1 MMIQEL
7 FQVENVFSLQLVE
20 EDGDTQLSLTW
31 VGLDEDRVRIEK
43 IKEQIDENE
52 ELRMVMEGD
61 NTDSNKRDMFN
72 RTFENLLTGL
82 VGENLDFYN
91 KLKEPKKN
99 RFMKDRMY
107 ELYSKDIGRGE
118 NVSPP

>member
-1 MMIQEL
+1 M
-7 FQVENVFSLQLVE
+7 N
-20 EDGDTQLSLTW
+20 
-31 VGLDEDRVRIEK
+31 
-43 IKEQIDENE
+43 NE

-72 RTFENLLTGL
+72 RTFENLLTDL

-91 KLKEPKKN
+91 KLIEPNKN
-99 RFMKDRMY
+99 RFLKDRMY
-107 ELYSKDIGRGE
+107 ELYSKDIGSSE

>member
-1 MMIQEL
+1 MEL
-7 FQVENVFSLQLVE
+7 IVTKKNQLTFSHEIIKTLNE
-20 EDGDTQLSLTW
+20 SFDGDFS
-31 VGLDEDRVRIEK
+31 DEDRVRIEK
-43 IKEQIDENE
+43 IKEQIHENE

-72 RTFENLLTGL
+72 RTFEKLLTGL

-107 ELYSKDIGRGE
+107 ELYSKDIGSGE